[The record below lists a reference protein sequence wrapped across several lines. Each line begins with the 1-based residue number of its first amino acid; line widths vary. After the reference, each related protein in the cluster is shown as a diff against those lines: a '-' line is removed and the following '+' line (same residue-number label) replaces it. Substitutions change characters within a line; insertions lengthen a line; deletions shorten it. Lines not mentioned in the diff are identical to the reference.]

1 MSPLAK
7 LILGAIRIGAIG
19 TAVFSAAILLLR
31 LWLHYQSGAF
41 VTGDTGF
48 LAVVAVL
55 FLGSIWLARSV
66 SRELRRGAGNP

>member
-1 MSPLAK
+1 MIIRAL
-7 LILGAIRIGAIG
+7 RIGAIG
-19 TAVFSAAILLLR
+19 TAVFSGAVLILR

-41 VTGDTGF
+41 VTADTGF

-66 SRELRRGAGNP
+66 GRELRRDAGNP